1 MDSSVPDMMSF
12 DSERSLGPTG
22 DGLFL
27 EIRHHILTAHY
38 APRQLIDPNRLATN
52 FSIPRSAMV
61 QILRALRDHGYL
73 IEVPDHRFCV
83 IAWSDAKFC
92 DLLEACQDLIGVAIA
107 KCMTRI
113 DVQGLQHLASSVAF
127 AFQDPIDENQLES
140 FQMRWWIFW
149 QTIISSI
156 EVRNFRKMML
166 TGMPPAFRRRVVTSL
181 DPAGLRSML
190 FDMQALVRS
199 FEARDAETGQGLL
212 VHQFA
217 ELKGPALAANQAYNA
232 LASDSEISYDGTEPL
247 RHPIFREASTRLPPF
262 GPGLREPLSWA
273 DYEALNLRS

>member
-1 MDSSVPDMMSF
+1 MDSAFPDMMSF

-22 DGLFL
+22 DRLFL

-38 APRQLIDPNRLATN
+38 APRQLIDPNRLAAS

-73 IEVPDHRFCV
+73 IEAPDHRFCV
-83 IAWSDAKFC
+83 NAWSDDEFC

-113 DVQGLQHLASSVAF
+113 GAQGLQHLTSAVGF
-127 AFQDPIDENQLES
+127 AFQDPIDEGQLES

-190 FDMQALVRS
+190 FDMQALVRA
-199 FEARDAETGQGLL
+199 FEARDAETGRALL
-212 VHQFA
+212 IHQFT
-217 ELKGPALAANQAYNA
+217 ELKRPAFAANQAYNA
-232 LASDSEISYDGTEPL
+232 LASDTEISYDGIEAL
-247 RHPIFREASTRLPPF
+247 RHPVFREALTSLPPF

-273 DYEALNLRS
+273 DYEALNL